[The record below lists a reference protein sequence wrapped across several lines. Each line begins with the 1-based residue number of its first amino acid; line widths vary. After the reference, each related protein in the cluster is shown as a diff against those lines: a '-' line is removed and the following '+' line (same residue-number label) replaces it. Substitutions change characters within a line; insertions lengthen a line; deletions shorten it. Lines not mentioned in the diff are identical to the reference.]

1 MTNLYTRKLEKIF
14 NKVGQI
20 ASKGR
25 DNKLEYTKYIDELIE
40 KGDFVAFQEML
51 SIFYQIDTL
60 NVADVSDI
68 KSRTWNEICFQT
80 KSSFLQKLSKLYKQ
94 KKVYQQSYNIY
105 SENNN
110 IVNISISDRLTY
122 TFSATGLTSSINF
135 EKNGEVVDL
144 HVYDD
149 NITTVQVQKAVWE
162 VGDSGNEEP
171 TNIKFFEDFQI
182 SYLANSFTTFNP
194 SQLNIGDTFTMSV
207 TTTKQYIPNQL
218 ISVTWSGNYIEG
230 TIQSYDS
237 ITGDTVMT
245 ITDTNGSSTYSLWVV
260 DYLSGPKSVKF
271 KTSIPTTQGSTY
283 LVTTTEKN
291 PITFDYNKYYYKL
304 SLELNPLL
312 GQIYEIDIYDPNSA
326 YLVQNKQYARL
337 TGERKAY
344 LQAQKL
350 GATFSIIFDVENP
363 ALSDET
369 NLITRYSQAISYLL
383 S

>member
-1 MTNLYTRKLEKIF
+1 MNLYTRKLEKIF
-14 NKVGQI
+14 NKLDQI

-80 KSSFLQKLSKLYKQ
+80 KSSFLQKLSKLYKK
-94 KKVYQQSYNIY
+94 KKVYQQSFNIY
-105 SENNN
+105 SESSNSLN
-110 IVNISISDRLTY
+110 ITISDRLTY
-122 TFSATGLTSSINF
+122 TFSATGLTPSISF
-135 EKNGEVVDL
+135 EKNGELVDL
-144 HVYDD
+144 HIYDD
-149 NITTVQVQKAVWE
+149 NITTVQVQKAIWE
-162 VGDSGNEEP
+162 LSESGNEEP

-194 SQLNIGDTFTMSV
+194 SQLNIGDSFTMSV
-207 TTTKQYIPNQL
+207 TTTKQYIPDQL

-237 ITGDTVMT
+237 VTGDTVMT

-271 KTSIPTTQGSTY
+271 KTSIPSTQGSTY
-283 LVTTTEKN
+283 LVTTTQKN
-291 PITFDYNKYYYKL
+291 PITFDYKKYYYKL
-304 SLELNPLL
+304 ILEISPLL

-344 LQAQKL
+344 IQAQKV
-350 GATFSIIFDVENP
+350 GVTYSVIFDAENP
-363 ALSDET
+363 SFSDDT
-369 NLITRYSQAISYLL
+369 NLINRYTQAINYLL

>member
-194 SQLNIGDTFTMSV
+194 SQLNIGDTFTMSF

-304 SLELNPLL
+304 ALELNPLL
-312 GQIYEIDIYDPNSA
+312 GQIYEIDIYDPNSS

>member
-51 SIFYQIDTL
+51 NIFFQIDTL
-60 NVADVSDI
+60 DVADVNDI

-110 IVNISISDRLTY
+110 IVSISISDKLTY
-122 TFSATGLTSSINF
+122 TFSATGLTPSISF

-149 NITTVQVQKAVWE
+149 NITTVQIQKAVWE
-162 VGDSGNEEP
+162 VGESGNEEP

-194 SQLNIGDTFTMSV
+194 SQLNIGDAFTMSV

-230 TIQSYDS
+230 TVQSYDN

-344 LQAQKL
+344 LQAQKV
-350 GATFSIIFDVENP
+350 GATFSVIFDVENP

>member
-51 SIFYQIDTL
+51 NIFFQIDTL
-60 NVADVSDI
+60 DVADVNDI

-110 IVNISISDRLTY
+110 IVSISISDKLTY
-122 TFSATGLTSSINF
+122 TFSATGLTPSISF

-149 NITTVQVQKAVWE
+149 NITTVQIQKAVWE
-162 VGDSGNEEP
+162 VGESGNEEP

-194 SQLNIGDTFTMSV
+194 SQLNIGDAFTMSV

-230 TIQSYDS
+230 TVQSYDS

-291 PITFDYNKYYYKL
+291 PINFDYNKYYYKL

-344 LQAQKL
+344 LQAQKV
-350 GATFSIIFDVENP
+350 GATFSVIFDVENP

>member
-14 NKVGQI
+14 NKLGQI

-94 KKVYQQSYNIY
+94 KKVYQQSFNIY
-105 SENNN
+105 SESNNV
-110 IVNISISDRLTY
+110 VNITISDKLTY
-122 TFSATGLTSSINF
+122 TFSATGLTPSISF
-135 EKNGEVVDL
+135 EKNGDLVDL

-149 NITTVQVQKAVWE
+149 NITTVQVQKAIWE
-162 VGDSGNEEP
+162 VGESGNEEP
-171 TNIKFFEDFQI
+171 ANIKFFEDFQI

-194 SQLNIGDTFTMSV
+194 SQLTIGEAFTMSV
-207 TTTKQYIPNQL
+207 TTTKQYIPDQL
-218 ISVTWSGNYIEG
+218 ISVTWSGNYVEG
-230 TIQSYDS
+230 TVQSYNS
-237 ITGDTVMT
+237 ITGDTVMV
-245 ITDTNGSSTYSLWVV
+245 ITDTNGSATYSLWVV

-271 KTSIPTTQGSTY
+271 TTSIPSTQGSTY
-283 LVTTTEKN
+283 LVTTTQKN
-291 PITFDYNKYYYKL
+291 PTTFDYKKYYYKL
-304 SLELNPLL
+304 VLERNPLL
-312 GQIYEIDIYDPNSA
+312 GQIYEIDIYDPNSS

-344 LQAQKL
+344 LQAQKV
-350 GATFSIIFDVENP
+350 GVTYSVIFDAENP
-363 ALSDET
+363 SFSDDT
-369 NLITRYSQAISYLL
+369 NLINRYTQAINYLL

>member
-194 SQLNIGDTFTMSV
+194 SQLNIGDVFTMSV
-207 TTTKQYIPNQL
+207 TTTKQYIPNQI

-230 TIQSYDS
+230 TVQSYDS

-304 SLELNPLL
+304 ALELNPLL

-350 GATFSIIFDVENP
+350 GATFSVIFDVENP

>member
-1 MTNLYTRKLEKIF
+1 MTNLYARKLEKIF

-51 SIFYQIDTL
+51 NIFFQIDTL
-60 NVADVSDI
+60 DVADVSDI

-110 IVNISISDRLTY
+110 IVSISISDKLTY
-122 TFSATGLTSSINF
+122 TFSETGLTPSISF
-135 EKNGEVVDL
+135 EKKGEVVDL

-149 NITTVQVQKAVWE
+149 NITTIQIQKAVWE
-162 VGDSGNEEP
+162 VGESGNEEP

-194 SQLNIGDTFTMSV
+194 SQLNIGDAFTMSV

-230 TIQSYDS
+230 TVQSYDS

-283 LVTTTEKN
+283 LITTTEKN

-344 LQAQKL
+344 LQAQKV
-350 GATFSIIFDVENP
+350 GATFSVIFDVENP

>member
-1 MTNLYTRKLEKIF
+1 MTNLYARKLEKIF

-51 SIFYQIDTL
+51 NIFFQIDTL
-60 NVADVSDI
+60 DVADVSDI

-110 IVNISISDRLTY
+110 IVSISISDKLTY
-122 TFSATGLTSSINF
+122 TFSATGLTPSISF
-135 EKNGEVVDL
+135 EKKGEVVDL

-149 NITTVQVQKAVWE
+149 NITTIQIQKAVWE
-162 VGDSGNEEP
+162 VGESGNEEP

-194 SQLNIGDTFTMSV
+194 SQLNIGDAFTMSV

-230 TIQSYDS
+230 TVQSYDS

-283 LVTTTEKN
+283 LITTTEKN
-291 PITFDYNKYYYKL
+291 PINFDYKKYYYKL

-344 LQAQKL
+344 LQAQKV
-350 GATFSIIFDVENP
+350 GATFSVIFDVENP